1 MFRNYPGEK
10 WEPIDVDHKLRYN
23 YAISNYGRLV
33 SYSEAIK
40 DGRIIKPG
48 KVEGYTTFRYKLY
61 AGAKIRYFS
70 KMIHNLVA
78 EKFLDKPTTEHNY
91 VIHLDRNKSN
101 NYYKNLKWVT
111 REESIQFKKESPAVK
126 EAMRKLVELNKKR
139 DGAKLTESKV
149 RLLKKKIFDPNR
161 KTRLKMLAKQ
171 FGISEMQLYRIKSGE
186 NWGHVKIDD

>member
-1 MFRNYPGEK
+1 
-10 WEPIDVDHKLRYN
+10 
-23 YAISNYGRLV
+23 
-33 SYSEAIK
+33 
-40 DGRIIKPG
+40 
-48 KVEGYTTFRYKLY
+48 
-61 AGAKIRYFS
+61 
-70 KMIHNLVA
+70 
-78 EKFLDKPTTEHNY
+78 
-91 VIHLDRNKSN
+91 
-101 NYYKNLKWVT
+101 VT